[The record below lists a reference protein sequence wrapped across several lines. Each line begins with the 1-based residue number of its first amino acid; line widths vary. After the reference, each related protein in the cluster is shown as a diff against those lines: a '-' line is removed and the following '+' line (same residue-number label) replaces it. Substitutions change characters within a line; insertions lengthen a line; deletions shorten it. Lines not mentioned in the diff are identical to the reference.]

1 MAFRKR
7 REARYTRLRDIG
19 FLPFEARTISS
30 VSRKTP
36 YLSQMMATRA
46 SLLTKARKEGWSK
59 VKYNTYIKEHYRA
72 LGWLLRDKTGGLV
85 YRKGKTV
92 NDPWQMWRAYED
104 RYKSKHPEYESPWV
118 KKQQKWQRFTSKYD
132 KGLEKYD
139 KGRGR

>member
-46 SLLTKARKEGWSK
+46 SLLAKTRKEGWSK
-59 VKYNTYIKEHYRA
+59 VRYNTYIKERYRA
-72 LGWLLRDKTGGLV
+72 KGWQKRNRAGNLI
-85 YRKGKTV
+85 Y
-92 NDPWQMWRAYED
+92 DPWQMWRAYED

-139 KGRGR
+139 RGRGR